1 MHSPTPTAMGGA
13 HVWTVSRNVCACLA
27 AALAG
32 EFRAVVG
39 EHGAEPRSA
48 SRRQQCAYGPPPI
61 YVLHHVG
68 FELCLLVPFHVI
80 VVAPGAFDHIP
91 LGCTR
96 CLLASVAS

>member
-39 EHGAEPRSA
+39 EHGAERAAHPVGSNVLTGLHRSTCFIMSALGFA
-48 SRRQQCAYGPPPI
+48 SS
-61 YVLHHVG
+61 
-68 FELCLLVPFHVI
+68 FH
-80 VVAPGAFDHIP
+80 FM
-91 LGCTR
+91 
-96 CLLASVAS
+96 